1 MCFLLLTFFF
11 KVYLVLNKEVV
22 AKTMLLFLEY
32 LTGSSLLAI
41 ANLTL
46 FLVGVEENTN
56 VKKRD
61 KKQQEQYLSVN
72 IKRNRL

>member
-56 VKKRD
+56 VKK
-61 KKQQEQYLSVN
+61 
-72 IKRNRL
+72 KRQKTAGAIFVS

>member
-1 MCFLLLTFFF
+1 
-11 KVYLVLNKEVV
+11 
-22 AKTMLLFLEY
+22 MLLFLEY

-46 FLVGVEENTN
+46 FLVGVEEITN

-61 KKQQEQYLSVN
+61 KKQQEQYFPVN